1 MTIKEIVTLDDWIN
15 IQIAVVELSGV
26 EEKRLQPRLRFFVF
40 VFVISMMLCV
50 IGFVYKL
57 YLAALVELIA
67 AVYAV
72 IQIAFSK
79 KINLKRL
86 KKGIRK
92 NIKLVEEKYNY
103 SMEKMEVI
111 TEIKDDYIE
120 STTLDTTT
128 KYQKKAY
135 ITHFENELFYIIE
148 FTKGRYLFF
157 KKEIFKDKDA
167 FLEIINEIKNVK
179 SV

>member
-1 MTIKEIVTLDDWIN
+1 MTIKEIITLDDWIN
-15 IQIAVVELSGV
+15 TQIAVVELSGV
-26 EEKRLQPRLRFFVF
+26 GKKRLQTRLIFFVF
-40 VFVISMMLCV
+40 LFVVAMMFFVF
-50 IGFVYKL
+50 GFVHKL

-79 KINLKRL
+79 KIYLKRL
-86 KKGIRK
+86 KKGMRK
-92 NIKLVEEKYNY
+92 NVKLVEEKYNY
-103 SMEKMEVI
+103 SMEKMEAI
-111 TEIKDDYIE
+111 MEIKDNYIE

-128 KYQKKAY
+128 KYQKKDY

-157 KKEIFKDKDA
+157 KKETFKDKDA
-167 FLEIINEIKNVK
+167 FFEVINEIKNVK
-179 SV
+179 NV

>member
-26 EEKRLQPRLRFFVF
+26 EKKRLQTRSNSFVF

-50 IGFVYKL
+50 VTFVDKL
-57 YLAALVELIA
+57 YLFALVELIA

-128 KYQKKAY
+128 KYQKKH
-135 ITHFENELFYIIE
+135 T
-148 FTKGRYLFF
+148 
-157 KKEIFKDKDA
+157 
-167 FLEIINEIKNVK
+167 
-179 SV
+179 

>member
-26 EEKRLQPRLRFFVF
+26 EEKRLQTRLRFFVF

-120 STTLDTTT
+120 STTLDTTI
-128 KYQKKAY
+128 KYQKKDY

>member
-26 EEKRLQPRLRFFVF
+26 EKKRLQTRLNSFVF

-50 IGFVYKL
+50 VTFVDKL
-57 YLAALVELIA
+57 YLFALVELIA

-79 KINLKRL
+79 KIDLKRL

-92 NIKLVEEKYNY
+92 NIKVAEEKYNY

-120 STTLDTTT
+120 STTLDTTI
-128 KYQKKAY
+128 KYQKKDY